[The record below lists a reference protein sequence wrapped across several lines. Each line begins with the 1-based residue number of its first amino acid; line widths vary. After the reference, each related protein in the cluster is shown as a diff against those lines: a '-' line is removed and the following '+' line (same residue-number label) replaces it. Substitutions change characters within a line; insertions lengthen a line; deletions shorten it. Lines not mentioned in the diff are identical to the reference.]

1 MSADEGNFSNHGVN
15 LPHHCFGV
23 ANNFKKYKKKRTKI
37 YCIFLPKKLNNSKTQ
52 QEVKDENLNI

>member
-23 ANNFKKYKKKRTKI
+23 ANNFKKYKKRTKI
-37 YCIFLPKKLNNSKTQ
+37 NCIFLPKKLNNSKTQ